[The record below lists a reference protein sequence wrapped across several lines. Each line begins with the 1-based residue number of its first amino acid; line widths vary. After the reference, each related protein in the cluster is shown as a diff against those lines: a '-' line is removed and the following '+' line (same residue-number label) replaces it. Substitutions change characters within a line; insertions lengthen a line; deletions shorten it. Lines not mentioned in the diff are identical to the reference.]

1 MLTECNWGGWSLSS
15 HFGTRHLK
23 PMWSVAEQQNRVNY
37 EAVESYPKERGARPC
52 TKAIE
57 VETRTKITS
66 EANPL

>member
-1 MLTECNWGGWSLSS
+1 
-15 HFGTRHLK
+15 
-23 PMWSVAEQQNRVNY
+23 MWSVAEQQNRVNY

-52 TKAIE
+52 TKATE